1 MKTLISS
8 VALPLL
14 LVFSLPALADKAG
27 ANSEVAKAQA
37 MIRSAE
43 RTGADSMATQE
54 LKNARDLLNS
64 AQSSLDGKDW
74 LDAEYAAKKSQRDA
88 EVADAKTG
96 ALKAER
102 ALAELQSVVDTLRN
116 ELQRQGDMQ

>member
-1 MKTLISS
+1 MKTLISG

-14 LVFSLPALADKAG
+14 LAFAPVALADKAG
-27 ANSEVAKAQA
+27 ANSAIAKAQA
-37 MIRSAE
+37 MVRSAE
-43 RTGADSMATQE
+43 RTGADSMATLE

-64 AQSSLDGKDW
+64 AQSSLDDKDW

-88 EVADAKTG
+88 EVADTKTE

-102 ALAELQSVVDTLRN
+102 ALAELQSVVDTLRS
-116 ELQRQGDMQ
+116 ELKRQGEMQ

>member
-14 LVFSLPALADKAG
+14 LIFAPPVLADKAG
-27 ANSEVAKAQA
+27 ANSAIAKAQA

-43 RTGADSMATQE
+43 RAGADSMATPE

-64 AQSSLDGKDW
+64 AQSSLDDKDW

-88 EVADAKTG
+88 EVADTKTE

-102 ALAELQSVVDTLRN
+102 ALAELQSVVDTLRS
-116 ELQRQGDMQ
+116 ELKRQGEMQ

>member
-14 LVFSLPALADKAG
+14 LAFTPLALADKAG
-27 ANSEVAKAQA
+27 ANSAIAKAQA
-37 MIRSAE
+37 MVRSAE
-43 RTGADSMATQE
+43 RTGADSMATLE
-54 LKNARDLLNS
+54 LKNARDLLYS
-64 AQSSLDGKDW
+64 AQTSLDDKDW

-88 EVADAKTG
+88 EVADAKTE

-102 ALAELQSVVDTLRN
+102 ALAELQSVVDTLRS
-116 ELQRQGDMQ
+116 ELKRQGEMQ